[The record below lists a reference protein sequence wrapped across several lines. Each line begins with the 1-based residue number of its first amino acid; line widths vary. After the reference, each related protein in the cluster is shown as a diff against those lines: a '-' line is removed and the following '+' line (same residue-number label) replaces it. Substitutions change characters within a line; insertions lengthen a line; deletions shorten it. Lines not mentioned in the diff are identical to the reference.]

1 MLLTF
6 LYQVDG
12 IARKFAFVHFVNSH
26 ELSNGLFHRIAF
38 LERVDYASADFI
50 EGKVIFRI
58 QIEKDR
64 IVANFLH

>member
-12 IARKFAFVHFVNSH
+12 VARKFSFVHFVNSH

-38 LERVDYASADFI
+38 LKSVDYARANLI
-50 EGKVIFRI
+50 ESKIIFRV
-58 QIEKDR
+58 QVEKYR
-64 IVANFLH
+64 IVADFLH

>member
-12 IARKFAFVHFVNSH
+12 VARKFAFVHFVNSH

-38 LERVDYASADFI
+38 LESVDYAGADFI